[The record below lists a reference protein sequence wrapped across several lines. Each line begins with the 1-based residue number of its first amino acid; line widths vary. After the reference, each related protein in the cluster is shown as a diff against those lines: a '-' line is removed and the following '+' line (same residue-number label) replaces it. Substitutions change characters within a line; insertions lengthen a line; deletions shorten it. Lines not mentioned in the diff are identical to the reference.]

1 MQPDLFP
8 EPERP
13 KAAPRLG
20 DCWLCAGERMCETPD
35 QCYPETLPEE
45 RRL

>member
-1 MQPDLFP
+1 MTDQPDLFAKP
-8 EPERP
+8 
-13 KAAPRLG
+13 APPRIG

-35 QCYPETLPEE
+35 QCYPTQPLPEE